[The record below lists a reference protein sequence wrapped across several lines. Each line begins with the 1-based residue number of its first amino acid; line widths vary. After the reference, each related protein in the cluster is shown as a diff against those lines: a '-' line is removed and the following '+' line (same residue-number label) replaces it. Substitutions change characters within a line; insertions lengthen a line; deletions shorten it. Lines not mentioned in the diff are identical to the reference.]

1 MAGSWSIAQGRGTPD
16 SITQGSEATGSTT
29 QGGAAFGSRVQGAVL
44 AGPEA
49 QRPWVSCP
57 AGTGERGGPR
67 AAAGRLAGTGCHTER
82 LGPDGLTAGLL
93 AVERG
98 VQLAGA
104 GRAEVSAA
112 DQVAG
117 EGGATGGA

>member
-1 MAGSWSIAQGRGTPD
+1 MSRSQIHRLAKKIAWVAGSWSIAQDRGTPD

-57 AGTGERGGPR
+57 AGTEELEVL
-67 AAAGRLAGTGCHTER
+67 GR
-82 LGPDGLTAGLL
+82 
-93 AVERG
+93 
-98 VQLAGA
+98 
-104 GRAEVSAA
+104 
-112 DQVAG
+112 
-117 EGGATGGA
+117 